1 VRRSLRVAWWAEAA
15 LLLLAWPVTAQ
26 VRTGEV
32 TSSLNGTI
40 APGYS
45 ADFGNTTGSDHSWVL
60 GGVANYS
67 GSFYNPN
74 FLSFNASVFL
84 NQSRANSNYQS
95 ISDASGVNA
104 SASIFGGSRFPGSVS
119 YTKTFNSEG
128 SYNLPGLPNYVTHGN
143 SDAFGINW
151 SENIPKAPSFS
162 AGFQTGSSQYSVY
175 GTNDTGASS
184 FHSLN
189 LHSSYSILGINMG
202 AYYTTGGGHAL
213 IPQFEAGEQ
222 DSETHSGNSDY
233 GFNIGHR
240 IPLNGSAS
248 ASINRSEYNSDYLG
262 SGTTGTI
269 DLINAIVSMHP
280 LSKLSISADAN
291 YSDNLN
297 GQLIEPVVAAGGA
310 VPEASTNQPSNSLD
324 LMGVA
329 SYSLFANLQTSAFV
343 ERRSQVFMGD
353 SYGMTSYGG
362 SGTFSHAVLN
372 GNFNASLNATGNTDD
387 QTGEDTLGFSTI
399 ENYSSEIL
407 GWHVNGSFG
416 YAQNVQT
423 LLITYMNSSYNYT
436 GNVRRRWGKLN
447 ASVGVGA
454 SRTALTQ
461 QAGTANSS
469 QSYNANLGY
478 GQWITAT
485 GSYSKASGQA
495 LATGAGLVSVPVP
508 SPVLPANLVSLFGG
522 DGYSFGLSSN
532 PMRGLILT
540 ASYAKSASN
549 TSNSGA
555 ASTNQNSEFNSLVQY
570 QFRKMNFT
578 SGYSRLEQGFS
589 GSGTQPEV
597 TSSFYIGVSR
607 WFNFF

>member
-1 VRRSLRVAWWAEAA
+1 LRVAWWAEAA

-508 SPVLPANLVSLFGG
+508 SPVLPASLVSLFGG

>member
-1 VRRSLRVAWWAEAA
+1 LRVAWWAEAA

-222 DSETHSGNSDY
+222 NSETHSGNSDY

>member
-1 VRRSLRVAWWAEAA
+1 MRRSLRVAWWAEAA

>member
-1 VRRSLRVAWWAEAA
+1 M
-15 LLLLAWPVTAQ
+15 LLAWPVTAQ

>member
-1 VRRSLRVAWWAEAA
+1 MRVAWWAEAA

-508 SPVLPANLVSLFGG
+508 SPVLPASLVSLFGG

>member
-1 VRRSLRVAWWAEAA
+1 MRRSLRVAWWAEAA

-297 GQLIEPVVAAGGA
+297 RQLIEPVVAAGGA

-508 SPVLPANLVSLFGG
+508 SPVLPASLVSLFGG